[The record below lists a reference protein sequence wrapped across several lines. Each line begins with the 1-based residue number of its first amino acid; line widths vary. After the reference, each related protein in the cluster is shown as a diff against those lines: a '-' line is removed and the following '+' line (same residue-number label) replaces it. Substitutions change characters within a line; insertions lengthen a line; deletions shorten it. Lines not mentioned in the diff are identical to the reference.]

1 MSSPDPQPTR
11 RTVLAGTLGGLSL
24 PLLAACGSGSTSTP
38 VAAPTRAPA
47 GGGSSAGTTP
57 GGAGGSAGAG
67 APLGPTSAVPVG
79 GGTVFKDQQV
89 VVTQPRAGEFKAF
102 SAVCTHQGCLV
113 DSVSGGEIHCPC
125 HGSAFSAKDGSVVA
139 GPAPAP
145 LPAESIKVSGGTI
158 RLT

>member
-1 MSSPDPQPTR
+1 MSSPDPHPTR

-38 VAAPTRAPA
+38 VAAPSRVP
-47 GGGSSAGTTP
+47 GGGASGSGTTH
-57 GGAGGSAGAG
+57 AGAG
-67 APLGPTSAVPVG
+67 TPLGPTSAVPVG

-113 DSVSGGEIHCPC
+113 DSVSGGEIVCPC

>member
-1 MSSPDPQPTR
+1 MSSPDPHPAR

-24 PLLAACGSGSTSTP
+24 PLLAACGSGTTSSP
-38 VAAPTRAPA
+38 VAAPTRTPGTPSRTGTTHGQAAGKA
-47 GGGSSAGTTP
+47 GGT
-57 GGAGGSAGAG
+57 
-67 APLGPTSAVPVG
+67 PLGPTSSVPVG
-79 GGTVFKDQQV
+79 GGTVFKEQQV

-113 DSVSGGEIHCPC
+113 DAVSGGEIHCPC

-145 LPAESIKVSGGTI
+145 LPAESIKVTGGTI